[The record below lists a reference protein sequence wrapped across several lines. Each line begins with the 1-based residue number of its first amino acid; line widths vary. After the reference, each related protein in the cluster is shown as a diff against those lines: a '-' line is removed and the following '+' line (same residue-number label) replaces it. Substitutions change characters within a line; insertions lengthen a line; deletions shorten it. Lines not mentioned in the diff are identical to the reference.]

1 VPENR
6 EVVPE
11 NRTINSKRLSSSR
24 LAALATEPATA
35 HDVSFNPS
43 ALAPGFD
50 MVRKLKPPSKAVP
63 SEVKY
68 GNALTVYYL
77 DGDERRA
84 VRKFI
89 AVNESYVRKSVKSIN
104 SPIFRS
110 FDEFLQ
116 TLFFE
121 EWQFEWY
128 KRLDSYEGSDSNE

>member
-6 EVVPE
+6 EIVPE

-24 LAALATEPATA
+24 LAALATEPVTA
-35 HDVSFNPS
+35 HDVSFKPS
-43 ALAPGFD
+43 ALAPRFD
-50 MVRKLKPPSKAVP
+50 VVRKLKPPSKAVP
-63 SEVKY
+63 GEIRY

-89 AVNESYVRKSVKSIN
+89 AVNESYVRKSVETIN
-104 SPIFRS
+104 SPMFRS

-116 TLFFE
+116 TVFFE

-128 KRLDSYEGSDSNE
+128 KDLDSYEEGDSK